1 MIFIYNLFIIIS
13 SISFLLAPI
22 KNLYKRCVSLRTRVL
37 LRHQL
42 QSLRA
47 LRYRGKA
54 VVCVCCDGRF
64 SGFAPFGAVTPRL
77 RAACPRCNAMERQ
90 RFFYYYIKNHTDWLQ
105 KVNQKKWEV
114 LHFAPEICLSQR
126 FEQQRNWT
134 YHTADILAGIANE
147 TMDIQAIPYP
157 DDTFDLIFV
166 AHVTSYI
173 DEEAKALQELRRV
186 LKPTGVLVQS
196 TRIFH
201 AIKQSF
207 SGGEIDTSARETL
220 YGLDPYVRWVHGTD
234 YAEIL
239 ENNGFTVTPVSWHD
253 VVDKATADRFGFTT
267 SVTDS
272 DGETLWLC
280 QKK

>member
-1 MIFIYNLFIIIS
+1 MLT
-13 SISFLLAPI
+13 PI

-47 LRYRGKA
+47 LWYRGNA
-54 VVCVCCDGRF
+54 VACVCCDGRF
-64 SGFAPFGAVTPRL
+64 SGFAPFGAVAPRL
-77 RAACPRCNAMERQ
+77 CAACPRCDAMERQ
-90 RFFYYYIKNHTDWLQ
+90 RFFYYYIKHHTDWLQ
-105 KVNQKKWEV
+105 KPTEKNLKV

-126 FEQQRNWT
+126 FEQQQNWD
-134 YHTADILAGIANE
+134 YHSADILVGIANE
-147 TMDIQAIPYP
+147 TMDIQAIPYA

-173 DEEAKALQELRRV
+173 DDEAKALQELRRV

-196 TRIFH
+196 TRIFD
-201 AIKQSF
+201 AVERSF
-207 SGGEIDTSARETL
+207 SGGEIDTSARETV

-234 YAEIL
+234 YAAIL
-239 ENNGFTVTPVSWHD
+239 ENNGFTVTPVCWRD
-253 VVDKATADRFGFTT
+253 VVDEVTADRFGFTT

-272 DGETLWLC
+272 DGEKLWLC